1 MKDAWL
7 WNQGSEV
14 TDPLLEIKE
23 YELKALSSIQINLGS
38 ISNYLASIH
47 HMSIYDMSSDR
58 YRLYIMECS
67 RQNINSLVS
76 NVRKLGNHLSL
87 EIDIS
92 NIASDV
98 LMTGMTI
105 TPTAGTYLVLASC
118 TSNNSGN
125 NTNFISVYSGGVQVS
140 GTQQAIVR
148 THNNLANFKIQYV
161 SNCQVTVNGSQA
173 IDIRWRVSAGTGTCY
188 SRYLTIIKVG

>member
-92 NIASDV
+92 NIASEAV
-98 LMTGMTI
+98 ITI
-105 TPTAGTYLVLASC
+105 V
-118 TSNNSGN
+118 NNEAN
-125 NTNFISVYSGGVQVS
+125 DFQIRNLQSV
-140 GTQQAIVR
+140 
-148 THNNLANFKIQYV
+148 
-161 SNCQVTVNGSQA
+161 
-173 IDIRWRVSAGTGTCY
+173 
-188 SRYLTIIKVG
+188 IKQKY